1 MAEQELEQLEGTV
14 EDIIYENADNGYTVF
29 EVSGGG
35 VITVVCGVVGELH
48 AGESVIC
55 RGRYENHATYGRQF
69 HAQECETDM
78 PKDLEAVYAFLASR
92 SLPYIGAKTADKI
105 IDLFGAEALEVIAND
120 PARLTQVPGISPD
133 KADRIQQEFKRM
145 FGMRELIAY
154 LAQFE
159 IGPRKAMEVFRAFGP
174 GAMQAISANPYLL
187 CGEPLQLDFRHA
199 DSIAQ
204 YYHMEG
210 DCAQRLEAALLRTLR
225 HNAGNGHT
233 CLPRA
238 QLLETASNFI
248 HQPPEKLARALD
260 KCIETE
266 ELCVKMFDG
275 VPYIYLPDLLA
286 AEQDIAHRLAILAR
300 RGKNTARD
308 LDRNLQVLELTQGFA
323 YAPLQREAIRKAM
336 TENCL
341 VLTGGPGT
349 GKTTTVNAILQLL
362 ENQAERVALC
372 APTGRAAKRLS
383 ELTGR
388 KASTI
393 HRLLEVDYTGGVVSF
408 IHNDKNLLKCDVV
421 ILDEMSMVD
430 VKLFQALVTALRYSC
445 RIIMVGDA
453 DQLPS
458 VGPGNLLGEI
468 IRSGCV
474 PTVCLNEIFRQAKR
488 SLIVE
493 NAHHIICGEPLQKG
507 GKTDDF
513 FFLEVTGNQTLENG
527 TGAIAVDGSKAGQAD
542 FGTVTAGSF
551 TAADNSVVM
560 VDGQSI
566 KDTAAVSGVTD
577 VTISSDSILYVD
589 GAEKGETY
597 KVLAGSGIDQGW
609 ADDNIISDNSL
620 IIFNGDHTGYDNF
633 DVTASYDKVNNVYG
647 EGTVVIDSIVDKT
660 LADKNAGDAAF
671 DFFNDAVSSKHNVTK
686 DAQAAAL
693 NSVANMGEL
702 AGVNH
707 GTYSMS
713 NAMTDAVAHHLSL
726 AAHGEQDKD
735 IWAHYIHNKED
746 IDGMNFGGVDG
757 SYEAQYNGIVVGS
770 DLYKNGKTTAGI
782 ALSYADG
789 NINGS
794 NIASSTKNDAEYYGA
809 SLYGRIDNGDSAILG
824 DISYMHSDNDIT
836 QNNSGHEITASADAD
851 AFSIGIRAEQAYKA
865 GAGKFVPYAGI
876 RYMHLGAGDYSNSL
890 GMEYNAD
897 DQNLWLLPVGV
908 TYSAE
913 VQSGDWTVKPI
924 AEVGYVWTMGDRDT
938 DQTVSLNGASD
949 TFGFETADSGS
960 FIGRLGIEAE
970 KADVTYGRT
979 RVCFFR
985 KSFWPTAA
993 AESTNC
999 AATKIHLS
1007 MNWLKRLQMP
1017 VFRWLQ

>member
-1 MAEQELEQLEGTV
+1 MDEQLEQLEGVV
-14 EDIIYENADNGYTVF
+14 EDIIYENEDTGYTVF
-29 EVSGGG
+29 EISGGG
-35 VITVVCGVVGELH
+35 VLTVVCGIVGELH
-48 AGESVIC
+48 AGESVVC

-105 IDLFGAEALEVIAND
+105 IDMFGAEALEVIAND
-120 PARLTQVPGISPD
+120 PARLTKIPGISPD

-159 IGPRKAMEVFRAFGP
+159 ISPRKAMEVFKAFGV
-174 GAMQAISANPYLL
+174 GAMQAIASNPYLL

-238 QLLETASNFI
+238 QLLATASNFI

-260 KCIETE
+260 HCIETE
-266 ELCVKMFDG
+266 ELCVKMFDA

-286 AEQDIAHRLAILAR
+286 AEQDIADRLNLLAK
-300 RGKNTARD
+300 RGKNTVRE
-308 LDRNLQVLELTQGFA
+308 LDKNIQILELTQGFA

-513 FFLEVTGNQTLENG
+513 FFLE
-527 TGAIAVDGSKAGQAD
+527 AD
-542 FGTVTAGSF
+542 
-551 TAADNSVVM
+551 
-560 VDGQSI
+560 
-566 KDTAAVSGVTD
+566 
-577 VTISSDSILYVD
+577 
-589 GAEKGETY
+589 
-597 KVLAGSGIDQGW
+597 
-609 ADDNIISDNSL
+609 
-620 IIFNGDHTGYDNF
+620 
-633 DVTASYDKVNNVYG
+633 
-647 EGTVVIDSIVDKT
+647 
-660 LADKNAGDAAF
+660 GDAAQKLVCDLVTTRLPRSYGF
-671 DFFNDAVSSKHNVTK
+671 DPVRDIQVLCPTKVGPTGSVELNRRLQDILNPPAKGKGQIGTAESAKILRLGDKVMQGKNDYDITFERAGAEAGVGAYNGDLGIITAVDVDARSVTVQMDDKKYTYTADQLNELEPAYAVTVHKSQGSEFPAVILPVADVPARLCYRNLLYTGVTRARKLCVLTGTARTEQTMVENVRQNMRYSGLRYLLK
-686 DAQAAAL
+686 DAATPTEEKQ
-693 NSVANMGEL
+693 EQ
-702 AGVNH
+702 
-707 GTYSMS
+707 
-713 NAMTDAVAHHLSL
+713 LS
-726 AAHGEQDKD
+726 
-735 IWAHYIHNKED
+735 
-746 IDGMNFGGVDG
+746 
-757 SYEAQYNGIVVGS
+757 
-770 DLYKNGKTTAGI
+770 
-782 ALSYADG
+782 
-789 NINGS
+789 
-794 NIASSTKNDAEYYGA
+794 
-809 SLYGRIDNGDSAILG
+809 
-824 DISYMHSDNDIT
+824 
-836 QNNSGHEITASADAD
+836 
-851 AFSIGIRAEQAYKA
+851 
-865 GAGKFVPYAGI
+865 
-876 RYMHLGAGDYSNSL
+876 
-890 GMEYNAD
+890 
-897 DQNLWLLPVGV
+897 
-908 TYSAE
+908 
-913 VQSGDWTVKPI
+913 
-924 AEVGYVWTMGDRDT
+924 
-938 DQTVSLNGASD
+938 
-949 TFGFETADSGS
+949 
-960 FIGRLGIEAE
+960 
-970 KADVTYGRT
+970 
-979 RVCFFR
+979 
-985 KSFWPTAA
+985 
-993 AESTNC
+993 
-999 AATKIHLS
+999 AT
-1007 MNWLKRLQMP
+1007 
-1017 VFRWLQ
+1017 